1 MALLGLLLLPSD
13 YRAGAESAHAHSLVQ
28 LWADATDGAI
38 YHQHHIHRAGAIEM
52 APNSMVSWFDPAVGE
67 PSGAG
72 ETSPDV
78 GEHQET
84 APVTGG
90 VHLLLVTVTAP
101 IVVAAETEPTFGPE
115 RRLAGRFPRILLPPP
130 RWTPAPM

>member
-38 YHQHHIHRAGAIEM
+38 YHQHHVHLAGDIEIG
-52 APNSMVSWFDPAVGE
+52 PNSMASWFDPAVGE
-67 PSGAG
+67 PSSAVQ
-72 ETSPDV
+72 TNPDV

-84 APVTGG
+84 APVTSG
-90 VHLLLVTVTAP
+90 VHLLLVAVAAP
-101 IVVAAETEPTFGPE
+101 IVVAVRTAPTFGPV

-130 RWTPAPM
+130 RWTPAAM